1 MSAPE
6 SNPTADGIQGQFN
19 LEEIE
24 GMELMLR
31 CEKTGTNVDLHLVAY
46 KDPDSGDFSAGILG
60 ADYRHL
66 VRSTTTLSV
75 PIGILSLRSIRS
87 LEARKKIPG
96 GSVAVKNLQ
105 ACLRNAAVSSWAEV
119 AKSTQSRQSSLS
131 LNDDSELGL

>member
-1 MSAPE
+1 MTMHN
-6 SNPTADGIQGQFN
+6 SNKNKAGDQREFN

-31 CEKTGTNVDLHLVAY
+31 CDKTGTNVDLHLVAY
-46 KDPDSGDFSAGILG
+46 KDPDSGEFSAGILG

-66 VRSTTTLSV
+66 VRNTTTLSV

-96 GSVAVKNLQ
+96 GSEAVKNLQ